1 LQASLA
7 ELEDLRINPVTK
19 VVNLLTDMKIQVEKE
34 ADEDKEIYEKMDCWC
49 KTNDREKSR
58 ALEIAEEKINELEA
72 FIEESAAKVAQL
84 EGEIEKLKE
93 DIAANIKALEKATA
107 MREKEAAEFS
117 VEEKDMMDVVSALE
131 QALEILGKVQL
142 MQKNGK
148 LQEAGNA
155 LMQLKKTL
163 KKSIGGSVHFKD
175 VMQKDLW
182 DMLSSFG
189 GSEADGAFMRPRTFT
204 GFEQTEEG
212 DDQPIEGGGGI
223 AGAKSYNSR
232 SGQIFGMLG
241 EMKDEFTR
249 NLSEAQKQELAAV
262 TAFAEMKAAKESE
275 IAAAKASVDSKSEE
289 LADTNLRMAEAKQD
303 LEDTTSALS
312 ADQKFLLDLKKRCA
326 ESDEQYVVRQKERQ
340 DEVIAISETIKIL
353 TDDDARDLMSNTV
366 GFLQVSAVTHSVSSD
381 KEKKRLRRQRNIR
394 AKEATKLFQLAKQYG
409 DWGLAQLAVST
420 QLDGFEK
427 VKKAMDDMTAELKKQ
442 QAEEVKK
449 NDFCKVELDKN
460 EDTIKTKGNVKE
472 DLETK
477 IQDLEGTVESLT
489 ASITALKAE
498 NAEMH
503 IQLKRAGEDRAAE
516 NKEFQQVV
524 ADQRAT
530 VVILNKA
537 LDRLRQFYAPKGAAA
552 LMSVKE
558 HEKKQEPVPGAAAP
572 PPPPAGKAYEKSGGG
587 GGVMHLIQMII
598 EEAKRADEAAVKD
611 EQGAQTAYA
620 SLVSETNNSLAANS
634 KEIVNKSEAK
644 AQADMDHETAKQDL
658 DTTMAALETL
668 SSYNG
673 QLHTDCDYIL
683 KNFDLRQTA
692 RQAEIDA
699 IVEAKAI
706 LSGAD
711 FS

>member
-1 LQASLA
+1 MARVAALVTVLLIELLVVPSSAWLSASATSQRSAELQASLA

-427 VKKAMDDMTAELKKQ
+427 VKKAMDDMTA
-442 QAEEVKK
+442 
-449 NDFCKVELDKN
+449 
-460 EDTIKTKGNVKE
+460 
-472 DLETK
+472 
-477 IQDLEGTVESLT
+477 
-489 ASITALKAE
+489 
-498 NAEMH
+498 
-503 IQLKRAGEDRAAE
+503 
-516 NKEFQQVV
+516 
-524 ADQRAT
+524 
-530 VVILNKA
+530 
-537 LDRLRQFYAPKGAAA
+537 
-552 LMSVKE
+552 
-558 HEKKQEPVPGAAAP
+558 
-572 PPPPAGKAYEKSGGG
+572 
-587 GGVMHLIQMII
+587 
-598 EEAKRADEAAVKD
+598 ADEAAGRGGQEKRLLQGGTGQERGHDQDEGKRQGGPRDEDSGPRGHGGEPHRVD
-611 EQGAQTAYA
+611 HRPEGGERRDAHPAEARRGGPRRREQGVPAGGGRPACHRGDLEQGPGSAEAVLRPEGRRRAHECEGAREEAGARARRRGAAPA
-620 SLVSETNNSLAANS
+620 SRGESL
-634 KEIVNKSEAK
+634 
-644 AQADMDHETAKQDL
+644 
-658 DTTMAALETL
+658 
-668 SSYNG
+668 
-673 QLHTDCDYIL
+673 
-683 KNFDLRQTA
+683 
-692 RQAEIDA
+692 
-699 IVEAKAI
+699 
-706 LSGAD
+706 
-711 FS
+711 